1 MSRSNHVII
10 YRSFFRSNFCTSY
23 FSILHLALYLKIF
36 RSTKQSRLLTTLYK
50 KSLGNIV
57 GKEENAG
64 NQHFLLF
71 PHRFLPF
78 PKQFFSF
85 ETHLFCRLQ
94 ILSICRLVKNSHRLS
109 FFLWTRIQD
118 WTFYIT
124 LILKKKMYTNPHRV
138 CSKHVLFLM
147 ACETFFLTTLFL
159 THYQTKTV

>member
-1 MSRSNHVII
+1 MTFKVNVKVESRDCISI
-10 YRSFFRSNFCTSY
+10 FFRSNFCTSY
-23 FSILHLALYLKIF
+23 FSILHLALYLKLF

-50 KSLGNIV
+50 KSLENIV

-124 LILKKKMYTNPHRV
+124 LILKEKKNVHKPPQG
-138 CSKHVLFLM
+138 LFKARIVFNGM
-147 ACETFFLTTLFL
+147 
-159 THYQTKTV
+159 